1 MCLME
6 KTCVLDKLLSGPSYS
21 GIGCEFIV
29 NQQCKHVV
37 SLSRNIQKNKGM
49 FCSVDENVMTRG
61 P

>member
-21 GIGCEFIV
+21 GVGCEFVV

-37 SLSRNIQKNKGM
+37 SLSRNIQKIRVCFALLMKM
-49 FCSVDENVMTRG
+49 L
-61 P
+61 

>member
-37 SLSRNIQKNKGM
+37 SLSRNIQKIRVCFALLMKM
-49 FCSVDENVMTRG
+49 L
-61 P
+61 